1 MEPNLISIAIAV
13 LTSSLVGSAHCV
25 GMCGPFV
32 ILAGGS
38 NEASARYRFRNLTG
52 YHAGRGL
59 TYALIGVIAGWAGS
73 WLDVGGRL
81 LGWQQTAAWLTGL
94 AMILFGII
102 AILNLRSRGSVH
114 FALPAFVTTTIRIF
128 YQRTRVLS
136 AGFRAV
142 AIGGITGFLPCGWLY
157 AFVILAMGTSH
168 PLSGAIVMLAFWMGT
183 IPALSILSLSMS
195 KLTDSAKAFVPYCT
209 ATILILGGL
218 FTVSV
223 RSFADL
229 SPLDQSKAHSTNALQ
244 ALDEIQT
251 QPLPCCHQNSVN
263 EELPTEKLLPPCC
276 QNQ

>member
-13 LTSSLVGSAHCV
+13 LTASLVGSAHCV

-32 ILAGGS
+32 ILAAGS
-38 NEASARYRFRNLTG
+38 SEASVRFRLRNLTG
-52 YHAGRGL
+52 YHAGRGM
-59 TYALIGVIAGWAGS
+59 TYALIGVMAGWAGS

-102 AILNLRSRGSVH
+102 AILNLRKRGSVH
-114 FALPAFVTTTIRIF
+114 FSLPVILTTTIRKF
-128 YQRTRVLS
+128 YQQTRVLS

-157 AFVILAMGTSH
+157 AFVILAIGTSH
-168 PLSGAIVMLAFWMGT
+168 PFSGAIIMLAFWMGT
-183 IPALSILSLSMS
+183 IPALSLLSIGMSQLS
-195 KLTDSAKAFVPYCT
+195 DSAKAIVPYCT
-209 ATILILGGL
+209 AAILILGGL

-229 SPLDQSKAHSTNALQ
+229 SPLDQTKVHSEKTIEALE
-244 ALDEIQT
+244 EIQN
-251 QPLPCCHQNSVN
+251 QPLPCCHQDLAD
-263 EELPTEKLLPPCC
+263 EELPNEKPLPPCC